1 MSRLLIMVPVLL
13 LAGLSGCT
21 GTADLPA
28 AQPAG
33 DDPRVVSHLGLAG
46 TGIQLGATREVLAR
60 EHGLVQD
67 PGDCAPRLPEHPALS
82 PVFEGDRLVLL
93 WVDPPL
99 RTPTGLMVG
108 SPVAAVRAA
117 HPEAADLPAPTVPY
131 QFPGLIVPVA
141 GAAGPAGPADAA
153 HAYLFLHDQQT
164 VQKLIVGYEQHARR
178 LYHERFG
185 VC

>member
-1 MSRLLIMVPVLL
+1 M
-13 LAGLSGCT
+13 
-21 GTADLPA
+21 
-28 AQPAG
+28 
-33 DDPRVVSHLGLAG
+33 
-46 TGIQLGATREVLAR
+46 
-60 EHGLVQD
+60 QD

-99 RTPTGLMVG
+99 RTPAGLMVG

-117 HPEAADLPAPTVPY
+117 HPEAEELPAPAVPY

-141 GAAGPAGPADAA
+141 GPGGAG

-164 VQKLIVGYEQHARR
+164 VQKLIIGYEQHARR